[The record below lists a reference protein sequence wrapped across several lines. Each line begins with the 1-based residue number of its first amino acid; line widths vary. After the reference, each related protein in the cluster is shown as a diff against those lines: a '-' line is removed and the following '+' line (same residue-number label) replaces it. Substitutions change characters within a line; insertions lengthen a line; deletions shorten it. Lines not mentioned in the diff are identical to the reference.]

1 MTLMADSDTQEPAAS
16 GFPAHLSPTET
27 DALADFLERARA
39 LLGEELLE
47 ARLFGS
53 RARGEGDEESD
64 LDVALIVT
72 PRGQD
77 LRRDVW
83 GLTFDSMYN
92 FRVEVEPLVITEEQ
106 LRDLIRREL
115 SIGAALERESVPL
128 ALADSP
134 RGDFGARSPTS

>member
-1 MTLMADSDTQEPAAS
+1 MSRTDSAS
-16 GFPAHLSPTET
+16 RAIETRGFPAHLSTTEKE
-27 DALADFLERARA
+27 ALADFLERARA
-39 LLGEELLE
+39 LLGDELLE

-72 PRGQD
+72 PGGRE

-83 GLTFDSMYN
+83 GLTFDSMYH
-92 FRVEVEPLVITEEQ
+92 FRIEVQPLVITEEQ
-106 LRDLIRREL
+106 LQDLIRREL
-115 SIGAALERESVPL
+115 SIGAVLERESLPL

-134 RGDFGARSPTS
+134 RGDCRGRSATN